1 MTWVSVGVAA
11 VGIGTSVVKG
21 VKANK
26 ERKRLEK
33 ERPQY
38 EIDDEAFESK
48 EIAKRQAFGEVSEIT
63 AAKTSLEQSVADT
76 MGQATKISDSGSGL
90 LATLSAISSQKQK
103 SYLGLASTEASIKS
117 QRLGDLYR
125 SNRAMI
131 EERDKAFEYNVAAP
145 YADKLSTLRDQKT
158 QRTENWMRAA
168 DIAGGITASALS
180 PV

>member
-1 MTWVSVGVAA
+1 MASLKKR
-11 VGIGTSVVKG
+11 I
-21 VKANK
+21 K
-26 ERKRLEK
+26 ELEAI
-33 ERPQY
+33 RPEY
-38 EIDDEAFESK
+38 EISDEAFETQ